1 RILSYLDTQIQ
12 LIKSIVS
19 RPVLASPFGFVDGQA
34 DQLSQLKKRLGEIL
48 DWRLTK
54 ASGELG
60 QLVSTVRALSPKAT
74 LERGYAVITDK
85 KGAIL
90 REVSSGQDFQVQ
102 LAKQEIMATAKSVRK
117 K

>member
-1 RILSYLDTQIQ
+1 
-12 LIKSIVS
+12 
-19 RPVLASPFGFVDGQA
+19 
-34 DQLSQLKKRLGEIL
+34 
-48 DWRLTK
+48 LTK

-60 QLVSTVRALSPKAT
+60 QLVSSVRALSPKLT
-74 LERGYAVITDK
+74 LERGYAVITDE

-90 REVSSGQDFQVQ
+90 REVSSGQDFKVQ

>member
-1 RILSYLDTQIQ
+1 
-12 LIKSIVS
+12 
-19 RPVLASPFGFVDGQA
+19 
-34 DQLSQLKKRLGEIL
+34 LGEIL

-60 QLVSTVRALSPKAT
+60 QLVSSVRALSPKLT
-74 LERGYAVITDK
+74 LERGYAVITDE
-85 KGAIL
+85 KGSIL